1 MAEKTKNHFK
11 VIKNR
16 EKGGAWLASHTKTI
30 GEETSS
36 THSAWTT
43 LTKAKKWCA
52 EQIGRSRITWEFVS
66 VDENEKPMSIKA
78 TVDTK

>member
-1 MAEKTKNHFK
+1 MAEKTRHHFK

-16 EKGGAWLASHTKTI
+16 EKGGAWLASHTKTL
-30 GEETSS
+30 GEDTSS
-36 THSAWTT
+36 NHSAWTT

-66 VDENEKPMSIKA
+66 VDDNEKPVSIKA